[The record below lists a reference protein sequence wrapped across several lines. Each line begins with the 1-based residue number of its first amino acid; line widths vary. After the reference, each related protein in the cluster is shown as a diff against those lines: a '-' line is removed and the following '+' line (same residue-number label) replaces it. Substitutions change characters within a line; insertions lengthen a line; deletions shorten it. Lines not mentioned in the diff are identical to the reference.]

1 MDREDRDEPRAE
13 LRELDVGVQPQV
25 VAALGL
31 FEELGELENVLDQ
44 GGDDFRCE
52 GEKRAAGVAI
62 ASETNPFPLLA

>member
-1 MDREDRDEPRAE
+1 MTSPEPNCGSLTLAFSR
-13 LRELDVGVQPQV
+13 RSWG
-25 VAALGL
+25 ALGL
-31 FEELGELENVLDQ
+31 FEELGELENVLDE